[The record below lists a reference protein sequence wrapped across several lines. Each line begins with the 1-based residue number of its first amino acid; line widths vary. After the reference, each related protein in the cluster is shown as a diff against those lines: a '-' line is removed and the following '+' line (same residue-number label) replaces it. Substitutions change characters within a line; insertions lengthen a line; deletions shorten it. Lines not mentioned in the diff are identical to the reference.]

1 MVRIILISLC
11 VLLATPAWG
20 KVYKWVDE
28 KGKTHFTDDLRKVP
42 TDQRPERPSQPVPR
56 KPRHSTKKESA
67 GKNKTGDNASSKN
80 EDEVIN
86 EAKDPS
92 SSIKASAGGSA
103 SSKSTGQVINITIE
117 ECGNDIRQGK
127 AMSHLDT
134 LLDTS
139 QCKKKTIAKALSSWK
154 CETGPNQTRFC
165 DNQLASFCS
174 RKYTC
179 VEETKDYNRAKFSKE
194 DEAKRAPI
202 DFAVP

>member
-56 KPRHSTKKESA
+56 KPRPSTKKESA
-67 GKNKTGDNASSKN
+67 GKNKTGDNASSTS
-80 EDEVIN
+80 EDVVIN
-86 EAKDPS
+86 KAQGS
-92 SSIKASAGGSA
+92 SASAKARGSS

-117 ECGNDIRQGK
+117 ECGGDIRQGK
-127 AMSHLDT
+127 ARSHLDT

-194 DEAKRAPI
+194 DEAKSAPT